1 MTALSLPSNPA
12 PQRQNRFSPAGLRSP
27 LDTSQGRYAM
37 SLIDKVVAAVTPPE
51 TLRARSKARKEAH
64 AAAEP
69 GSWLAMVLD
78 HHLQIEAAFDAVEK
92 AKTAEQR
99 RATQKWL
106 AVILTGHSIAEES
119 VLYPALASH
128 GEKLRA
134 ELAYQEQS
142 AAKGETA
149 ALEEL
154 DPLSVDYHDKLAHI
168 RGAVA
173 HHMYEEEGTWF
184 PKLQAK
190 ASPETM
196 ARLTARYEEEF
207 SRYVG
212 NDTSSSVIKAYR
224 NKH

>member
-1 MTALSLPSNPA
+1 
-12 PQRQNRFSPAGLRSP
+12 
-27 LDTSQGRYAM
+27 M
-37 SLIDKVVAAVTPPE
+37 SIIDKVVSAVTPPE
-51 TLRARSKARKEAH
+51 SKAARSKARKQAL

-78 HHLQIEAAFDAVEK
+78 HHQQIEAAFDALEN
-92 AKTAEQR
+92 AKSHDQR

-106 AVILTGHSIAEES
+106 AVILTGHSIAEEG

-128 GEKLRA
+128 GEKMRA
-134 ELAYQEQS
+134 ELAYQEQI

-154 DPLSVDYHDKLAHI
+154 DPLSEDYQDKLGHI

-173 HHMYEEEGTWF
+173 HHMYEEEDTWF
-184 PKLQAK
+184 QKLQDK

-196 ARLTARYEEEF
+196 ARLTKRYEEEF
-207 SRYVG
+207 TRYVG
-212 NDTSSSVIKAYR
+212 DDTSASVIKAY
-224 NKH
+224 KSSQH

>member
-1 MTALSLPSNPA
+1 
-12 PQRQNRFSPAGLRSP
+12 
-27 LDTSQGRYAM
+27 M
-37 SLIDKVVAAVTPPE
+37 SIIDKVVAAVTPPE
-51 TLRARSKARKEAH
+51 SQHARTKARQQAL
-64 AAAEP
+64 AQAEP
-69 GSWLAMVLD
+69 GSWFAMVLE
-78 HHLQIEAAFDAVEK
+78 HHQQIESAFDAVER

-106 AVILTGHSIAEES
+106 AILLTGHSIAEE
-119 VLYPALASH
+119 VTLYPALASH

-154 DPLSVDYHDKLAHI
+154 DPLSEDYLDKLGHI

-173 HHMYEEEGTWF
+173 HHMYEEEDTWF
-184 PKLQAK
+184 PKLQGK

-196 ARLTARYEEEF
+196 ARLTRRYAEEIE
-207 SRYVG
+207 RYIG
-212 NDTSSSVIKAYR
+212 NDTSAGVIKAY
-224 NKH
+224 KADGVH

>member
-1 MTALSLPSNPA
+1 
-12 PQRQNRFSPAGLRSP
+12 
-27 LDTSQGRYAM
+27 M

-51 TLRARSKARKEAH
+51 SEASRAKAREDAR
-64 AAAEP
+64 AAAAP
-69 GSWLAMVLD
+69 GSWFAMVLD
-78 HHLQIEAAFDAVEK
+78 HHEQIESAFAAVAK
-92 AKTAEQR
+92 AKSHDQR

-106 AVILTGHSIAEES
+106 SILLTGHSIAEEA

-128 GEKLRA
+128 GEKIRA

-154 DPLSVDYHDKLAHI
+154 DPLSEDYNDKLEHI

-173 HHMYEEEGTWF
+173 HHMYAEEGTRY
-184 PKLQAK
+184 PKLQEK

-196 ARLTARYEEEF
+196 DRLTRRFREEF
-207 SRYVG
+207 ERYMG
-212 NDTSSSVIKAYR
+212 DDTFRSVTKAY
-224 NKH
+224 KEGELAE

>member
-1 MTALSLPSNPA
+1 
-12 PQRQNRFSPAGLRSP
+12 
-27 LDTSQGRYAM
+27 M
-37 SLIDKVVAAVTPPE
+37 SLIDKVVAAITPPE
-51 TLRARSKARKEAH
+51 SEAARAKARETARAV
-64 AAAEP
+64 AAK
-69 GSWLAMVLD
+69 GSWFEMVLN
-78 HHLQIEAAFDAVEK
+78 HHEQIEAAFDAVAN
-92 AKTAEQR
+92 AKSPDNR

-106 AVILTGHSIAEES
+106 ALLLNGHSIAEEA

-154 DPLSVDYHDKLAHI
+154 DPLSEDFTDKLEHI

-173 HHMYEEEGTWF
+173 HHVYEEEGTWYQ
-184 PKLQAK
+184 KLQEK

-196 ARLTARYEEEF
+196 ERLTRRYQEEF
-207 SRYVG
+207 SRYMG
-212 NDTSSSVIKAYR
+212 SDTFRSVTKAY
-224 NKH
+224 KEAAI